1 MNQYK
6 KFLGR
11 TDLVKNQVEREKL
24 AEQEATSKRKRS
36 IQEQN
41 RQRFLKYQEQL
52 RSELAARYFSSV
64 QSVGGESFS
73 NTKSLNFDG
82 TDAYLEGATNYALA
96 DGESQLNISAWLKL
110 DYTGNGFGYLCSVK
124 PSGGNRTFEVRI
136 QLLNGGVTRVQ
147 FYVNTAGNN
156 NRDTRDFGAIA
167 GDGLWH
173 HLMICVDLG
182 RASRQEA
189 KFYLDGEEKTVA
201 TAGYFAST
209 TFPSNPSPL
218 VIGHSLGLS
227 DYYDGS
233 IDELALWIGTDLY
246 DDAKVAEIYGG
257 GKGVDLNNL
266 ATVPAPTT
274 WFRMGDAATID
285 GDDIT
290 IPDQIGTYDLTSEA
304 MIAADVQEDTP
315 GS

>member
-1 MNQYK
+1 LLSK
-6 KFLGR
+6 KP
-11 TDLVKNQVEREKL
+11 
-24 AEQEATSKRKRS
+24 TSKRKRS
-36 IQEQN
+36 IQQQN
-41 RQRFLKYQEQL
+41 KQRWLKYQEQL
-52 RSELAARYFSSV
+52 RSELAARYFHSV
-64 QSVGGESFS
+64 ISAGGESFS

-96 DGESQLNISAWLKL
+96 DGESQLNISAWLKF
-110 DYTGNGFGYLCSVK
+110 DARSNGFGYLCSVS
-124 PSGGNRTFEVRI
+124 PSGGNRTFEVRFQHI
-136 QLLNGGVTRVQ
+136 NDNVRVY

-156 NRDTRDFGAIA
+156 NRDFRTLGVIE

-182 RASRQEA
+182 RAGRQEA
-189 KFYLDGEEKTVA
+189 KFYFDGEEKTVA

-209 TFPSNPSPL
+209 TFPSFPSPL
-218 VIGHSLGLS
+218 VIGHRLGS
-227 DYYDGS
+227 DFHNGS

-274 WFRMGDAATID
+274 WFRMGDEATVV

-290 IPDQIGTYDLTSEA
+290 IPDQIGT
-304 MIAADVQEDTP
+304 V
-315 GS
+315 

>member
-1 MNQYK
+1 MKKYK
-6 KFLGR
+6 PYLGR
-11 TDLVKNQVEREKL
+11 VDLVKNQVDREKL
-24 AEQEATSKRKRS
+24 AEQEASDKRKRS
-36 IQEQN
+36 IQQQN
-41 RQRFLKYQEQL
+41 KQRWLKYQEQL
-52 RSELAARYFSSV
+52 RSELAARYFHAV
-64 QSVGGESFS
+64 QSTGGESFN

-96 DGESQLNISAWLKL
+96 DGESQLNISAWLKF
-110 DYTGNGFGYLCSVK
+110 DQRTNGSSYLCSVK
-124 PSGGNRTFEVRI
+124 PSGGNRTFEVR
-136 QLLNGGVTRVQ
+136 LVQ
-147 FYVNTAGNN
+147 TNDNVVVYFYVNTAGNN
-156 NRDTRDFGAIA
+156 NRDARTLGVIE

-189 KFYLDGEEKTVA
+189 KFYFDGEEKTTA
-201 TAGYFAST
+201 LAGYFAST

-218 VIGHSLGLS
+218 VIGHSLGTS
-227 DYYDGS
+227 DYHDGS

-257 GKGVDLNNL
+257 GKGVDLKNL

-274 WFRMGDAATID
+274 WFRMGDEATVV
-285 GDDIT
+285 GNDIT

-304 MIAADVQEDTP
+304 MVAADIQEDVP
-315 GS
+315 G